1 MTKVT
6 TENYDVTMHESAQ
19 RVVRDM
25 QSRVALLGRFYGESS
40 PEYTKAVASLANVL
54 ATLLTMGEVRMTR
67 DGDLSLYGVTS
78 YGLHFG
84 LIGHRGSIPAEYA
97 DYMGEPPTPV
107 EWSFH
112 S

>member
-6 TENYDVTMHESAQ
+6 PEDYDVTIHESAQ
-19 RVVRDM
+19 KVVRDM
-25 QSRVALLGRFYGESS
+25 QARVADLGRFYGESS
-40 PEYTKAVASLANVL
+40 PQYTKAVASLANVL
-54 ATLLTMGEVRMTR
+54 TTLLTMGDVRMTR

-84 LIGHRGSIPAEYA
+84 LIGHRNAVPAEYA
-97 DYMGEPPTPV
+97 EYLGEPPVPV